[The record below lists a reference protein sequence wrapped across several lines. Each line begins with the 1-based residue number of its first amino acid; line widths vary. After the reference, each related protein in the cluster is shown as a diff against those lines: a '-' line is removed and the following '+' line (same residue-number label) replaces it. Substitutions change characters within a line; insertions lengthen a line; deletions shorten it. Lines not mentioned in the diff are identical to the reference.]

1 MAARAERSIGY
12 RALHGAGCEKG
23 IECQGDPAEHS
34 PGAGKDSSMPRPRI
48 FQPIRSLCRSGRPSS
63 VRLSRAYSVF
73 IFFLLLPI
81 AFCVESPGADFRIA
95 LGYHLKIVPGQA
107 VVEVGSLATLD
118 LEIDGAESNLDLSKI
133 SFRLIAEP
141 SLIAIPEAGFAEPGP
156 FIPDAFVVKSQPVYG
171 AVTSVTYSVASITV
185 KGSTRSEGLL
195 ARLFVIAA
203 QPGDVQL
210 RLEDLE
216 AKDSHWAVLPPP
228 ETVPAGFQIVSASP
242 SPTETSTPSETPTPT
257 STEFPSDTPTPTVT
271 ETPEDSPTPTETP
284 TVTPTPSPLF
294 SILLSPPSGV
304 FTQGEITLVPVVIA
318 GAPAGLSLSEVQFEF
333 EIDGRG
339 REVLLIDPDGC
350 VPGDFIANATLA
362 IADLAPSASRATSAR
377 FILSGT
383 QPGGES
389 LLSNKLMDI
398 ALSGNQIGL
407 ADLRI
412 LSASPVRDAS
422 GALLWPPALPALQ
435 SPVRVDWPVTG
446 LPIESYFEQGENL
459 RGDPLGWKREFRTK
473 FSLDGWQEAPSSGNE
488 KAKR

>member
-1 MAARAERSIGY
+1 
-12 RALHGAGCEKG
+12 
-23 IECQGDPAEHS
+23 
-34 PGAGKDSSMPRPRI
+34 MPRPRF
-48 FQPIRSLCRSGRPSS
+48 FQPIRSPRTSGGPPPIRP
-63 VRLSRAYSVF
+63 VPPCTIALF
-73 IFFLLLPI
+73 CLFLLI
-81 AFCVESPGADFRIA
+81 VFRVESAGADFRIA
-95 LGYHLKIVPGQA
+95 SNYRLKIAPAQA
-107 VVEVGSLATLD
+107 VVEVGSLAALD
-118 LEIDGAESNLDLSKI
+118 LEIDGAESSLDLSKI

-141 SLIAIPEAGFAEPGP
+141 SLIAIPESGFAQPGP

-242 SPTETSTPSETPTPT
+242 SPTETSTPSETPTPS
-257 STEFPSDTPTPTVT
+257 STEFPGDTATPTVT
-271 ETPEDSPTPTETP
+271 ETPEESPTPSETP
-284 TVTPTPSPLF
+284 TMTPTPSPLF
-294 SILLSPPSGV
+294 SMLLNPPSGV

-318 GAPAGLSLSEVQFEF
+318 GAPAGLLLSEVQFEF
-333 EIDGRG
+333 AIDGRG
-339 REVLLIDPDGC
+339 REVLLIDPVGC

-362 IADLAPSASRATSAR
+362 IADLAPAASRATSAR
-377 FILSGT
+377 FILSAT
-383 QPGGES
+383 QPGGEAP
-389 LLSNKLMDI
+389 LSNKLMDV

-435 SPVRVDWPVTG
+435 SPLRVDWPVTG

-459 RGDPLGWKREFRTK
+459 KGDPLGWKREFRAK
-473 FSLDGWQEAPSSGNE
+473 FSLDGWQEAPLSGKE